1 MEGQR
6 VVQVTGVPAPGG
18 GWGRMGLG
26 WEERPREKSR
36 DTQRH
41 PPGPPRGVGTGRRV
55 PPGGRATAE
64 LKALLPRATAPRRR
78 AFAAAV
84 MASSPLL
91 LLLLLLPPEVPAATR
106 WPSLEALPEGAAPC
120 QVASATRRAGQPGPA
135 PRSGAGRS
143 SPPTTPRPRRGPPG
157 AGEDATRGEG
167 GGDPLPNP
175 TLQSGTLPYFLFPFA
190 FSSGV
195 RVPPLPPTPSSRNSL
210 LPPRCTE
217 HQLCTSGARIRV
229 PSFRPGEGIPD

>member
-1 MEGQR
+1 
-6 VVQVTGVPAPGG
+6 
-18 GWGRMGLG
+18 MGLG
-26 WEERPREKSR
+26 WEERPREKSG

-64 LKALLPRATAPRRR
+64 LKALLPGDTAPRRR

-84 MASSPLL
+84 MASSPLLL

-135 PRSGAGRS
+135 PSWGAGRS
-143 SPPTTPRPRRGPPG
+143 SAPTTPRLRRGPPG

-175 TLQSGTLPYFLFPFA
+175 TLQSGTLAILSFPFRFPIWSPSPSA
-190 FSSGV
+190 A
-195 RVPPLPPTPSSRNSL
+195 PDPILPQLPP
-210 LPPRCTE
+210 PPKVHRAPAVYIWSE
-217 HQLCTSGARIRV
+217 NQSPL
-229 PSFRPGEGIPD
+229 F